1 MFTEPLDA
9 VPLLPLLAFATAL
22 LSLALEGGYRFG
34 RWRKSHAADEREQPV
49 GAMVASIL
57 GLVAL
62 VLGFTFSLVA
72 NRFDARRMG
81 VLEEANAVGTAYL
94 RTSFLPES
102 EAGESARLLREYVAT
117 RIEAVRTP
125 SNLEQSIARSEA
137 LHMSL
142 WHEANRATSRRPNS
156 IAIGLYIQS
165 LNQVIDLHATRLHAL
180 RSRMPLVL
188 WLAMC
193 FLSTLGMAAVGYQS
207 ALAATQRSPAMIA
220 LILAFTTVLYLIA
233 DLDRS
238 QEGLLRVS
246 QQPLYDLQRSMQGSS
261 P

>member
-1 MFTEPLDA
+1 MLVEPLDA
-9 VPLLPLLAFATAL
+9 VPLPALLVIATAL
-22 LSLALEGGYRFG
+22 LWAALEGGYRFG
-34 RWRKSHAADEREQPV
+34 QWRKHYASDEREQPV

-72 NRFDARRMG
+72 SRFDARRMG
-81 VLEEANAVGTAYL
+81 VLEEANAIGTTFL

-102 EAGESARLLREYVAT
+102 QRVESARLLREYVDA
-117 RIEAVRTP
+117 RIEGVQDPDHAERT
-125 SNLEQSIARSEA
+125 IARSEI
-137 LHMSL
+137 LHTEL
-142 WHEANRATSRRPNS
+142 WAQAEAAAKREPAS
-156 IAIGLYIQS
+156 IMTGLYIQS
-165 LNQVIDLHATRLHAL
+165 LNEVIDLHATRLIAV
-180 RSRMPLVL
+180 RSRIPLVL
-188 WLAMC
+188 WAALC

-207 ALAATQRSPAMIA
+207 ALAATRRSPAMLA
-220 LILAFTTVLYLIA
+220 LVLAFSTVLYLIA

-246 QQPLYDLQRSMQGSS
+246 QQPMLDLQKSIQVSI